1 MTETS
6 QKTEDKVRN
15 NDKPPT
21 KFKGRMT
28 PKKLQKSQLEKL
40 MAEPVSCMQTLI
52 QELIYYYL

>member
-1 MTETS
+1 MTETN

-28 PKKLQKSQLEKL
+28 PRNLQKSQLEKL
-40 MAEPVSCMQTLI
+40 MAEPVSCFQTLI
-52 QELIYYYL
+52 NDIYYYP